1 MADLKKEGLVV
12 TQLELKSMGGENGFK
27 VEIPIESAPY
37 QGYLN
42 AGRRMEEDRET
53 YGEIRLESYNA
64 YKAAVERLNEFVL
77 ATYLKNK
84 SN

>member
-1 MADLKKEGLVV
+1 M
-12 TQLELKSMGGENGFK
+12 
-27 VEIPIESAPY
+27 
-37 QGYLN
+37 N